1 MAHAILIKGGGGGTG
16 GSDEVTIMQKDIPKG
31 LTAITADSDDE
42 IITGTLELTGNAGD
56 ANVLETK
63 TYYNTDLYTK
73 RTGTM
78 KNYSGTQQDTDSV
91 WADNSNIYMSIKN
104 HGYYASDSDI
114 KASKSSVASAGGLT
128 AAKMLGGQS
137 AFGISGTALNDA
149 TIDSN
154 ADMLS
159 GVVAYGKNGTK
170 YTGSIAS
177 QAEFTFTP
185 SNKVQYGNYKG
196 KYMTGN
202 ITVNAVANLTAAN
215 ILKGKTVG
223 GVAGTATSD
232 ATALVNTI
240 INGYTAYVNGSKITG
255 TVNVQTILSFSAA
268 PYSPNKITFTWK
280 NPAKGAFS
288 GVIIVGKIGST
299 PTSISDGTRWYKGSG
314 NNITENGTS
323 TITVDGFTGG
333 TQYYFRAFSYAMK
346 DNSEWVGSSLTSS
359 AKTAPQGTKT
369 FTSSGTFTVPAE
381 VSSIDIFCVGG
392 GGAGGGA
399 DDDFKYHEYDDV
411 YGYYSGAGGG
421 GAGGYTA
428 TKLKYA
434 VTPGQT
440 FTVTIGAGA
449 PKDNFRYSN
458 NSYYFNYYDG
468 YDTSFGS
475 VLTAKGGESGSAGNF
490 DAAGGSGGS
499 GGGCILSD
507 WDDGLQKITNGGS
520 DGSSAGIDSPY
531 IGSTAA
537 AGQGTTTRAFGES
550 GGTLYAGGG
559 GAIGYYG
566 SSNAGAGGGG
576 SANTGGGSNGRLRYY
591 SYSAETYTFGGSG
604 GGSGVCIVRWGY

>member
-1 MAHAILIKGGGGGTG
+1 MAHAILIKGGGGIG
-16 GSDEVTIMQKDIPKG
+16 GSDEVTVYQKDIPKG

-42 IITGTLELTGNAGD
+42 VVEGS
-56 ANVLETK
+56 LETTVSDETVLSGE
-63 TYYNTDLYTK
+63 TYYNTNTHNK
-73 RTGTM
+73 STGTM
-78 KNYSGTQQDTDSV
+78 ANYAGVTKSAKS
-91 WADNSNIYMSIKN
+91 AASNGNNIDITVN
-104 HGYYASDSDI
+104 DAGYYTNTSKI
-114 KASKSSVASAGGLT
+114 QASKSSVATAGGLT

-177 QAEFTFTP
+177 QAGITFTP

-202 ITVNAVANLTAAN
+202 ITVNAVANLTASN

-288 GVIIVGKIGST
+288 GVIIVGKTGST

-314 NNITENGTS
+314 NNTTANGTS

-333 TQYYFRAFSYAMK
+333 TQYYFRAFSYATK
-346 DNSEWVGSSLTSS
+346 NNSEWVGSSLTSS
-359 AKTAPQGTKT
+359 AKTKPQGTQV
-369 FTSSGTFTVPAE
+369 FTSSGTFTVPTE
-381 VSSIDIFCVGG
+381 VTSIDIFCVGG
-392 GGAGGGA
+392 GGAGGGT
-399 DDDFKYHEYDDV
+399 DDEFKYHEYDDV
-411 YGYYSGAGGG
+411 YGYYSGAAGG

-475 VLTAKGGESGSAGNF
+475 VLTAKGGESGRAGNF

-550 GGTLYAGGG
+550 SGTLYAGGG

-566 SSNAGAGGGG
+566 SSSAGAGGGG
-576 SANTGGGSNGRLRYY
+576 SANTGGGSNGRFRYY